1 MKLGGRTLSIR
12 TGDIA
17 KQADGAVWV
26 QYGETVVLATVVSET
41 KISKGI
47 DFLPL
52 TIDYRERGYASGK
65 IPELYN
71 RREPRPGVPETI
83 TARLIDHCIRPL
95 LPDGYRYETQVMCMV
110 LSSDGENPTNI
121 PATIGASAV
130 LCISDIPFDG
140 PVGAIVV
147 GRIRGKH
154 VINPTYEEREKCD
167 FTLFVTGK
175 IDGVMSVEGEA
186 KEVAEDE
193 IIDAIEYAHEHIQ
206 EVIKIQNALISSCG
220 EPTREYEVL
229 EVDEQLERQVR
240 ELASEK
246 IVSSIGMNDKKA
258 REKYLKELQNNI
270 LEQVSD
276 EYDDDELELLV
287 KKVFTKIEK
296 EEVRRSI
303 LEENKR
309 VDGRGFDEVR
319 PITCEVGV
327 LPRTHGS
334 AIFTRG
340 QTQALCVTTLGTSG
354 DEKLV
359 KAIQGKY
366 TKQFILHYNFPPY
379 STGEVRRLTA
389 PKRREIGHGALAEKA
404 VKYVIADREDFLY
417 TIRVVSEILESNAS
431 SSMAAVCGTSLAL
444 MDAGVPIRR
453 NVAGVGVGS
462 IKDADQEIILTDML
476 GREDFYGDMDFK
488 VAGTR
493 EGVTAV
499 QMDIKIDGITLDLMR
514 RAIHRSRDAR
524 LGILDIMDKIIS
536 KHRDDLSPYAP
547 RIYTIQIPVERIKD
561 LIGPRGKT
569 VQALQRETN
578 TTIDIADDG
587 TVQIAATDVESAK
600 QVEETISEITAMP
613 EVGETYTGKVTRAT
627 DFGAFVEFL
636 SGIEGLIHISNLSS
650 GYVRKVEDVV
660 EVNDEVKVKV
670 IEIDSEDRI
679 DLLLLDVLSPKK
691 DRNTRSDSSRGGGR
705 GSSGSSRGGSRS
717 NKSSRSRGG
726 SNSKKTPRIPRGRF

>member
-1 MKLGGRTLSIR
+1 MKVEMKLGDRTLSIR

-121 PATIGASAV
+121 PAMIGASAV
-130 LCISDIPFDG
+130 LCISNIPFDG
-140 PVGAIVV
+140 PVGAVVV
-147 GRIRGKH
+147 GRIRGKY

-167 FTLFVTGK
+167 FTLFVSGK
-175 IDGVMSVEGEA
+175 NDGVMSVEGEA

-193 IIDAIEYAHEHIQ
+193 IVDAIEYAHEHIQ
-206 EVIKIQNALISSCG
+206 EVIKIQDALISSCG
-220 EPTREYEVL
+220 EPTREYELL
-229 EVDEQLERQVR
+229 EVDEQLERQVC

-246 IVSSIGMNDKKA
+246 IKSSIGMNDKKA
-258 REKYLKELQNNI
+258 RKKYLEELQNDI

-276 EYDDDELELLV
+276 EYDDNELELLV

-309 VDGRGFDEVR
+309 VDNRGFDEVR
-319 PITCEVGV
+319 PITCEIGV

-340 QTQALCVTTLGTSG
+340 QTQALCVTTLGTSS

-379 STGEVRRLTA
+379 STGEVRRLSA

-444 MDAGVPIRR
+444 MDAGVPIKR
-453 NVAGVGVGS
+453 NVAGVGVGL
-462 IKDADQEIILTDML
+462 IKDDDQEIILTDML
-476 GREDFYGDMDFK
+476 GKEDFYGDMDFK

-493 EGVTAV
+493 NGVTAV
-499 QMDIKIDGITLDLMR
+499 QMDIKIDGITLDVMR
-514 RAIHRSRDAR
+514 KAIRRSRDAR
-524 LGILDIMDKIIS
+524 LGILDIMDRTIS
-536 KHRDDLSPYAP
+536 KHRDDISPYAP

-587 TVQIAATDVESAK
+587 AVQIAATDVESAK
-600 QVEETISEITAMP
+600 QLEEMIREITAMP

-691 DRNTRSDSSRGGGR
+691 DRNIRRGGR
-705 GSSGSSRGGSRS
+705 GSSGSNRGGNRNSR
-717 NKSSRSRGG
+717 SSRSSGS